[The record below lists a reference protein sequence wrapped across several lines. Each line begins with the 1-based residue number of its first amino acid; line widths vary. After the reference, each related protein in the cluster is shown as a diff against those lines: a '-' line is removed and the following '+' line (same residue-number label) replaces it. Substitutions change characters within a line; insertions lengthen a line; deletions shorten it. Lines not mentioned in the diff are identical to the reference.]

1 MELLMKC
8 GNCGQQNRIVAAS
21 ELDLSS
27 KHLIL
32 CSKYRA
38 PLADRLDGRSRSLE
52 SEDEPRDF

>member
-1 MELLMKC
+1 MKC

-32 CSKYRA
+32 CSKCRA
-38 PLADRLDGRSRSLE
+38 PLADRLDDRSRPLE
-52 SEDEPRDF
+52 SEGEPRDF

>member
-32 CSKYRA
+32 CSKCRA
-38 PLADRLDGRSRSLE
+38 PLADRLEHRSPSLE
-52 SEDEPRDF
+52 NEGESRDF